1 MEIDVNGKGTKIPL
15 PIGLITKKHKLMS
28 EFFPKPKPLWGEV
41 KVELDWSNSLTKP
54 DFKNSTVADTS
65 KFTKKVDLA
74 SLRLGVDK
82 LDIEKLEKVSTGL
95 NTFKTIVDK
104 LDVKK

>member
-1 MEIDVNGKGTKIPL
+1 MDVNGKGTKIPL

-28 EFFPKPKPLWGEV
+28 ECFPKPKPLWGEV

-54 DFKNSTVADTS
+54 DLKNATVADTS

-74 SLRLGVDK
+74 SLRLGVDQ
-82 LDIEKLEKVSTGL
+82 LDIEKLEKVTTGL
-95 NTFKTIVDK
+95 NTFKRKVDK